1 MICNSNYFRLL
12 LQNRSLL
19 RISCFHKK
27 DSTVRNSSNTTSK
40 TSVVIEHETKFG
52 SLANAATF
60 EVKQEFFAP
69 QKFKTLEDLED
80 GDGESEHFAK
90 ISDIYRPRPG
100 DFERKIESLLS
111 KRQLARALEVFDD
124 EMTNEKVKPNLE
136 TFKLMIHA
144 CGKAGYAY
152 KAGELLHR
160 YRSGGTSATFGM
172 FANVFHACANAPD
185 ETKEASLR

>member
-1 MICNSNYFRLL
+1 MV
-12 LQNRSLL
+12 Q
-19 RISCFHKK
+19 
-27 DSTVRNSSNTTSK
+27 TSSNTTSK
-40 TSVVIEHETKFG
+40 TSDTVVVERETDFG

-60 EVKQEFFAP
+60 EFKQDILAP

-160 YRSGGTSATFGM
+160 YRSGGTGATFGM
-172 FANVFHACANAPD
+172 FSGV
-185 ETKEASLR
+185 